1 MILAIAWTTVLECL
15 RRPLPYIAVITV
27 FTLSL
32 ASCLLNLFTFGAGA
46 LEAANLAM
54 SGVLLAGLAATALVG
69 TALVRRDLE
78 RGTLALLLSQ
88 PVALPSYVA
97 GRFLGLAAAT
107 LLVGA
112 LAAAAVAGSILLAG
126 APAGLF
132 SSPLLMGWTR
142 VMLALFVL
150 SAAALAV
157 SAATSRI
164 FAPLV
169 LLALFLAGDIAPSS
183 AMSRVLPSFG
193 LFGLDAHGTPPL
205 AWLSLYAMLYCV
217 VFLMITYVRL
227 ALKTPTRTE
236 S

>member
-1 MILAIAWTTVLECL
+1 MILAIAWTTALECL
-15 RRPLPYIAVITV
+15 RRPLPYIAVATV

-46 LEAANLAM
+46 LEASNLTM

-88 PVALPSYVA
+88 PVGLGSYVA

-107 LLVGA
+107 LIVGA
-112 LAAAAVAGSILLAG
+112 LAAAGVAGSIFLAG

-132 SSPLLMGWTR
+132 SSPLLMGCTR
-142 VMLALFVL
+142 VMLALIVL
-150 SAAALAV
+150 AAAALAV

-169 LLALFLAGDIAPSS
+169 LLVLFLAGDVAPSS
-183 AMSRVLPSFG
+183 MVSRVLPNFG
-193 LFGLDAHGTPPL
+193 LFGLDAGSAPAL

-217 VFLMITYVRL
+217 VFLMITYLQL
-227 ALKTPTRTE
+227 ALRTPTRTE